1 MKNFVESL
9 FKQQSLIDFTEQ
21 VKNQINEF
29 TDLSSYHTSKPITT
43 NSNIALLERADNS
56 NKFKQSNLLLDK
68 KHLVVTERIN
78 SIKKNSRNIKVL
90 LDDQTTNNILM
101 KEEMSCKNRKKEKDL
116 LNNDYLFKR
125 LDSEAE
131 LKYN

>member
-1 MKNFVESL
+1 LKNFVESL

>member
-1 MKNFVESL
+1 LKNFVESL

-90 LDDQTTNNILM
+90 LDYQTTNNILM
-101 KEEMSCKNRKKEKDL
+101 KEEMSCKNRKKEKEL

>member
-101 KEEMSCKNRKKEKDL
+101 KEEMSCKNRKKEKEL